1 MSTTFKSC
9 RKSTESNPAALSI
22 ATTAAASLAGF
33 FSRFTFLYAEL
44 PITSATR
51 FSACA
56 ATAVAAKTATAKKNE
71 RKKAISPAIDGR
83 IRLGY
88 IEATL
93 LDSAIPS
100 FHNDEPTDR
109 A

>member
-1 MSTTFKSC
+1 
-9 RKSTESNPAALSI
+9 
-22 ATTAAASLAGF
+22 
-33 FSRFTFLYAEL
+33 
-44 PITSATR
+44 
-51 FSACA
+51 
-56 ATAVAAKTATAKKNE
+56 VAAKKAKTKNTE
-71 RKKAISPAIDGR
+71 RKKAISPATDGR

-88 IEATL
+88 IEAAL